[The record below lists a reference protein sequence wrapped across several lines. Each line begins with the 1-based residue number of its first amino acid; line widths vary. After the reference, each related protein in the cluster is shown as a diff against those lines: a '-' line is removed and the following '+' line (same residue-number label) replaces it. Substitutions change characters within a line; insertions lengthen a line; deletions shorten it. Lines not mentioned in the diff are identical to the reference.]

1 MRSADIVENIQENL
15 QIMKLIAVQEKNGGI
30 GIKGGLLMSLPTDMK
45 YFRTVTTGHTVIMGR
60 KTLESFPGGR
70 PLPKRRNIV
79 LSTTLADGDGY
90 EVCRSLDDLFGMLS
104 DDEKKDAFIIGGGQ
118 IYELMLPLA
127 DEAYITEID
136 AELEADTFIPVFSRL
151 TDWERASMSETI
163 EENGVRYAFAV
174 YRRKI

>member
-1 MRSADIVENIQENL
+1 
-15 QIMKLIAVQEKNGGI
+15 MKLIAVQEKNGGI
-30 GIKGGLLMSLPTDMK
+30 GVNGGLLMSLPTDMK

-79 LSTTLADGDGY
+79 LSTTIEGGEGY
-90 EVCRSLDDLFGMLS
+90 EVCRSIEELDGMLS
-104 DDEKKDAFIIGGGQ
+104 DDEKENAFIIGGGQ

-136 AELEADTFIPVFSRL
+136 AEIEADTFIPVFRTL
-151 TDWERASMSETI
+151 TDWERVSVSEEV
-163 EENGVRYAFAV
+163 EENGVKYVFAV
-174 YRRKI
+174 YRRKN

>member
-1 MRSADIVENIQENL
+1 
-15 QIMKLIAVQEKNGGI
+15 MKLIAVQEKNGGI
-30 GIKGGLLMSLPTDMK
+30 GVNGGLLMSLPTDMK

-79 LSTTLADGDGY
+79 LSTTIEGGEGY
-90 EVCRSLDDLFGMLS
+90 EVCRSIEELDGMLS
-104 DDEKKDAFIIGGGQ
+104 DDEKENAFIIGGGQ

-136 AELEADTFIPVFSRL
+136 AEIEADTFIPVFRAL
-151 TDWERASMSETI
+151 TDWERVSVSEEV
-163 EENGVRYAFAV
+163 EENGVKYVFAV
-174 YRRKI
+174 YRRKN

>member
-1 MRSADIVENIQENL
+1 
-15 QIMKLIAVQEKNGGI
+15 MKLIAVQEKNGGI
-30 GIKGGLLMSLPTDMK
+30 GVNGGLLMSLPTDMK

-79 LSTTLADGDGY
+79 LSTTLEGGEGY
-90 EVCRSLDDLFGMLS
+90 EVCRSIEALDGMLS
-104 DDEKKDAFIIGGGQ
+104 DDEKENAFIIGGGQ

-136 AELEADTFIPVFSRL
+136 AEIEADTFIPVFSAL
-151 TDWERASMSETI
+151 TDWERVSVSEAV
-163 EENGVRYAFAV
+163 EENGVKYVFAV
-174 YRRKI
+174 YRRKN